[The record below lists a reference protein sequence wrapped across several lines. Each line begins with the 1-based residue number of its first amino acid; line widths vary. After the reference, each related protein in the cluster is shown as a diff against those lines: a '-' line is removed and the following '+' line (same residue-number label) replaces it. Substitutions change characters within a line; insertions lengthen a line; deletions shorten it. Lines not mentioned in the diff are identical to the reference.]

1 MAKNSDVETK
11 KNTSAGEEVD
21 KVVETPEA
29 PETPE
34 TSEQIVSEELDKQD
48 TKNEDIDLNE
58 VIKKKDE
65 ELKELFDRMQRLAAE
80 YDNFRKR
87 TQKEKERIYVDA
99 LTDVVSKLLPVVD
112 SLEKAVAAAQQE
124 ESKGLQEG
132 INLIYKQTM
141 DALEKL
147 GVKPIEAVGKCFDP
161 EFHNAVMHIE
171 DDSLDC
177 NVIVEELRKG
187 YIYKDEVV
195 IRHSMVKVAN

>member
-1 MAKNSDVETK
+1 MAKNSDVEPK
-11 KNTSAGEEVD
+11 KNTGADEEVD
-21 KVVETPEA
+21 KAAEVDEV
-29 PETPE
+29 PETPDQNDAE
-34 TSEQIVSEELDKQD
+34 DSEKQDKQ
-48 TKNEDIDLNE
+48 NEEIDLNE
-58 VIKKKDE
+58 VIKKKDD

-99 LTDVVSKLLPVVD
+99 LADVVGKFLPVVD
-112 SLEKAVAAAQQE
+112 SLERAVTAAGQE
-124 ESKGLQEG
+124 ESKGIQEG

-141 DALEKL
+141 DALGKL

-171 DDSLDC
+171 DDSLEH
-177 NVIVEELRKG
+177 NIIVEEFQKG